1 MSVNDYDGA
10 YDFFEFDRICKNEF
24 IVSRQRKRL
33 YHRLSTAFYY
43 NRHKTIR
50 FITLTSS
57 PSSGE
62 MKKDFKKLY
71 ERLRRACPID
81 FIDYLS
87 GKDLFKY
94 KKMLEPLKFEYLAVF
109 TSEGFGVV
117 HLIYVGDYIPFKY
130 LQDLWIDCHKAY
142 GVNIKQVKD
151 VYNAGGLAGYV
162 LSQYCRGQDALR
174 TYRYS
179 KPFLPKNYEKV
190 WKQIKRDCKGS
201 TIAYKVEKF
210 HAWIDLQHQ
219 QKLNIV

>member
-1 MSVNDYDGA
+1 MSVNDGIDGSYD
-10 YDFFEFDRICKNEF
+10 YFEFDKICKQEY

-43 NRHKTIR
+43 NRHRTIR
-50 FITLTSS
+50 FVTLTSS
-57 PSSGE
+57 PTSGE

-87 GKDLFKY
+87 GNDLFKY

-130 LQDLWIDCHKAY
+130 LQDLWITCHGAY
-142 GVNIKQVKD
+142 GVNIKMVKD
-151 VYNAGGLAGYV
+151 VYNASGLAGYV
-162 LSQYCRGQDALR
+162 LSQYCRGQDALK

-179 KPFLPKNYEKV
+179 KPFLPVGYDHV
-190 WKQIKRDCKGS
+190 WKRIKRDNKGRS
-201 TIAYKVEKF
+201 LDYKLYLF
-210 HAWIDLQHQ
+210 HSWIDTKHQ
-219 QKLNIV
+219 QHIS